1 VEVTAG
7 LGGTLLEMDAA
18 IQEASNAV
26 GCCATEEA
34 LKRFDTDRSPIRVG
48 EIKLTARGRGAKDY
62 QSLYGVVRV
71 ERYVYRSSRGGR
83 IYCPLEHQARII
95 RGATPRFAS
104 QISHKY
110 AQLNAGAVQR
120 DLEQNHARAVAKSY
134 IQHVA
139 EWVGNIATAKEED
152 WEYELPKLNASIE
165 TVVVSLDGAMIPMA
179 DSDGYREAMV
189 GTLSFYDLKGE
200 CRHTIY
206 LAAAPEYGT
215 REFSQRLAR
224 EIARAKQHYPEARYL
239 GIADGA
245 PSNWSFL
252 EQHTELQLIDFFHAR
267 EYVGK
272 LAQARYPQRNAEGKR
287 SRWQHEHCS
296 NLKHDPKAVERLI
309 AEAATLARRT
319 SLSRAL
325 RDGAY
330 SAWTYLNNHRHQMD
344 YPGFLAEN
352 LPIGSGVTEAACKAL
367 VKQRLCASGMRWKS
381 KGARII
387 LTLRSLANTAGRWT
401 QFWQKIDQFGLN
413 ASANHIFLRPPPPEL
428 PGFSGAVC

>member
-1 VEVTAG
+1 MVSVVRRSGAKVTVEVTVD
-7 LGGTLLEMDAA
+7 LRGTLLEMEAA

-34 LKRFDTDRSPIRVG
+34 LKRFDTDGSPMHLGDV
-48 EIKLTARGRGAKDY
+48 KLTARGRDAKDY
-62 QSLYGVVRV
+62 QSPYGVVRV
-71 ERYVYRSSRGGR
+71 ERYVYQSSRGGR

-104 QISHKY
+104 QISHKFS
-110 AQLNAGAVQR
+110 QLNAGAVQR

-152 WEYELPKLNASIE
+152 WEYELPKLSASIE

-179 DSDGYREAMV
+179 DSEGYREAMV
-189 GTLSFYDLKGE
+189 GTLSFYDFQSE
-200 CRHTIY
+200 RQHTIY
-206 LAAAPEYGT
+206 LAAAPAYGK
-215 REFSQRLAR
+215 REFTQRLAR

-245 PSNWSFL
+245 PGNWSFL
-252 EQHTELQLIDFFHAR
+252 EQHTELQLIDFFHVS
-267 EYVGK
+267 EYVNK
-272 LAQARYPQRNAEGKR
+272 LAQARYPQRNAEDKR

-296 NLKHDPKAVERLI
+296 NLKHDPKAVARLI
-309 AEAATLARRT
+309 NEAAILSRRT

-352 LPIGSGVTEAACKAL
+352 LPIGSGVTEAACKTL
-367 VKQRLCASGMRWKS
+367 VKQRLCASGMRWKT

-387 LTLRSLANTAGRWT
+387 LSLRSLASTAGRWV
-401 QFWQKIDQFGLN
+401 QFWQKIDQFG
-413 ASANHIFLRPPPPEL
+413 SECF
-428 PGFSGAVC
+428 G